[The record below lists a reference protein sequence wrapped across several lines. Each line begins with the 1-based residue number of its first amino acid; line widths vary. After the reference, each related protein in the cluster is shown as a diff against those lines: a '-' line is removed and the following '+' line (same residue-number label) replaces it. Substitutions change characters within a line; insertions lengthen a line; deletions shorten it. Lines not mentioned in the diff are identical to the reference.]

1 MPGCID
7 YRQGKRANDGTINR
21 VFVPRP
27 LPLALFLALSG
38 TGFTVGAQ
46 EEMSEIIVTAT
57 RNAASPDE
65 VPMSSFVVGAKEIER
80 RNIKSIDEAV
90 SLLPGVFQR
99 RGKGMS
105 DTLNALTLRGVPDAK
120 RTLIMVDGLAIND
133 AYTNAADA
141 GGFAPEDLE
150 RVEVVLGPGS
160 SLYGSNAMGGVI
172 NFVSRMPKGEEYRFK
187 FGYGGG
193 LGTDRA
199 AGNLFRAYVS
209 AGNVWG
215 NGLSL
220 LVSAATSRTD
230 GYATDE
236 VRSTVAPPAGVSGA
250 IPTTT
255 TTGAPTFIIGD
266 KGDNAWRDQQFSV
279 RARLRLTADSA
290 LDASFSQVAY
300 RYEYEDPKTYLRDG
314 SGAQVWTY
322 VNGSTVRTAAFLPG
336 QGETKRN
343 IAKLGG
349 ETRLGDSRL
358 NVQIGM
364 VDAYANWYTT
374 VSSTSTTALLT
385 GGAVTNGYAQTPS
398 RSLQAEASVL
408 TPLTDAHQLTWGVS
422 WRSEK
427 ADTSE
432 FDLADWR
439 SPGSKTNKV
448 SVSGGKAE
456 TRALFAQLESQL
468 LPSLRSSIGLRYD
481 DWQASDGYAGKTGA
495 GAFDRNYAGKSEQAL
510 SPRLGLSWELNPAAR
525 LRMSAGRAFRAPN
538 IYDLYRTWRS
548 TAGTVFAGTPDLT
561 PETMTGIDIG
571 GDFKPWSGSDVKITV
586 YRNQFKDMIYRK
598 TVTDNAE
605 ALSLCGQALN
615 APSNNNC
622 RVWANAGKARGHGL
636 ELSLRQRFDTNWSG
650 FLSYAWNET
659 RIVDNPSN
667 PASEGKRFT
676 QVPKNTAAIGVDWQR
691 GAWDVTSSARYVGS
705 RYSAEDN
712 SDRVSGVP
720 GAYDAYTLVDLRVGY
735 QFTRNLKLALSIDN
749 ILNRDYY
756 ASYRAPG
763 RSWFLELSGAF

>member
-1 MPGCID
+1 MTGKSDCKKNQRGCEGG
-7 YRQGKRANDGTINR
+7 Y
-21 VFVPRP
+21 VFVPRA
-27 LPLALFLALSG
+27 LPLAFFLTLSG
-38 TGFTVGAQ
+38 TSITAVAQ
-46 EEMSEIIVTAT
+46 ESLSEIIVTAT
-57 RNAASPDE
+57 RNAASPGE
-65 VPMSSFVVGAKEIER
+65 VPMASYVVGAKEIER
-80 RNIKSIDEAV
+80 RNIKSIDEAIN
-90 SLLPGVFQR
+90 LLPGVFQR

-133 AYTNAADA
+133 AYTNSADA

-187 FGYGGG
+187 LGYGGG
-193 LGTDRA
+193 LGTERA
-199 AGNLFRAYVS
+199 AANLFRAYVS
-209 AGNVWG
+209 AGNVWD

-266 KGDNAWRDQQFSV
+266 KGDNAWRDQQFSA
-279 RARLRLTADSA
+279 RARLRLSADSA

-300 RYEYEDPKTYLRDG
+300 RYEYEDPKTYLRDAG
-314 SGAQVWTY
+314 GAPVWTY
-322 VNGSTVRTAAFLPG
+322 VNVSTVRTAVFLPG

-343 IAKLGG
+343 IARLGG
-349 ETRLGDSRL
+349 ETRLGDSKL
-358 NVQIGM
+358 NVQVGM

-398 RSLQAEASVL
+398 RSIQAEASVL
-408 TPLTDAHQLTWGVS
+408 TPLSDVHQLTWGVS

-468 LPSLRSSIGLRYD
+468 LPSLRSSIGLRFD

-495 GAFDRNYAGKSEQAL
+495 GAFYRKYQGKSEQAL
-510 SPRLGLSWELNPAAR
+510 SPRLGLSWELNPSAR
-525 LRMSAGRAFRAPN
+525 LRMSAGQAFRAPN

-561 PETMTGIDIG
+561 PETMTGIDFG
-571 GDFKPWSGSDVKITV
+571 GDFKPWSGSDMKITV

-598 TVTDNAE
+598 TVKDNAE

-615 APSNNNC
+615 PAQTNC

-636 ELSLRQRFDTNWSG
+636 EFSLRQRFDANWSG
-650 FLSYAWNET
+650 FLSYAGNET

-691 GAWDVTSSARYVGS
+691 GAWDVATSARYVGS

-720 GAYDAYTLVDLRVGY
+720 GAYDAYTLVDVRVGY

-749 ILNRDYY
+749 LLNRDYY